1 MKKLLGGGRSAEPVK
16 TLATESDL
24 SSSHRT
30 HIKEESDSQKLSSDL
45 YIGTAWVYT
54 YTHAHTHARTHEHV
68 T

>member
-16 TLATESDL
+16 TLATEPDL

-30 HIKEESDSQKLSSDL
+30 YTKEGSDSQKLSSDL

-54 YTHAHTHARTHEHV
+54 YTHAHMHARTHM
-68 T
+68 